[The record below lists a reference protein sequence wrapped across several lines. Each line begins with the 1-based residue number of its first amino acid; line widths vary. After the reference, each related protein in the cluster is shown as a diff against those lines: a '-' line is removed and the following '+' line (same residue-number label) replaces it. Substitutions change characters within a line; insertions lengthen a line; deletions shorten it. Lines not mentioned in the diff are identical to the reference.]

1 LIINISHNAFLS
13 QRGHCCLLWFIP
25 HFIDGF
31 KQQSPAQIHVP
42 GFAVYNGYP
51 PLRESYIYTY
61 IFNIIDKSP
70 LRYIQKQKAFCKLF
84 TEGFS

>member
-1 LIINISHNAFLS
+1 MPSYLKEGIVVYCGVITS
-13 QRGHCCLLWFIP
+13 

-70 LRYIQKQKAFCKLF
+70 LRYIQKQKAFCK
-84 TEGFS
+84 